1 MFVDDLVHVFYSTL
15 AEMQGVAT
23 HRVQARQAQTMQEAL
38 RYCIRCVDVWD
49 ASTVHSHLLQPL
61 AARMCITTADATKL
75 YTLFAMRVASQ
86 VRQQCS
92 NLPDEPLRITY
103 PRCSDFTKFAF
114 RRVIAN
120 FKVATGQLF
129 EMPERSA
136 LAIVQQDIED
146 TMRRCIADSIAAA
159 LERHRAAATAA
170 AAAAT
175 APSETVAGAGAR
187 TRAAGGEATA
197 SHGVTG
203 RHRVSTVEATAARTS
218 SAFSPRTYF
227 TPALETA
234 VGTPGR
240 GVAVPAATALNM
252 HPPQQASTSVD
263 GGRSS
268 KTAMEP
274 NERHGGEVDDEE
286 DDDDQGSTEDTDPSA
301 SSHSEHNEEGEAAD
315 VFDVSGSESE
325 GELFVEEEE

>member
-23 HRVQARQAQTMQEAL
+23 RRVQARQAQTMQEAL
-38 RYCIRCVDVWD
+38 RYCIRCVDMWD
-49 ASTVHSHLLQPL
+49 PSTVHSHLLQPL

-170 AAAAT
+170 AVAAT
-175 APSETVAGAGAR
+175 APSETATGAGAS
-187 TRAAGGEATA
+187 TRAASDEASA
-197 SHGVTG
+197 SHGAAG
-203 RHRVSTVEATAARTS
+203 HRSVSTVEATAARTS

-252 HPPQQASTSVD
+252 HPPQQASTGV
-263 GGRSS
+263 GGESGS
-268 KTAMEP
+268 ETAMEP
-274 NERHGGEVDDEE
+274 NEHHGGEVDD
-286 DDDDQGSTEDTDPSA
+286 DDVDQGSTEDTDPSA
-301 SSHSEHNEEGEAAD
+301 SSHSEHNDDGEAAAD